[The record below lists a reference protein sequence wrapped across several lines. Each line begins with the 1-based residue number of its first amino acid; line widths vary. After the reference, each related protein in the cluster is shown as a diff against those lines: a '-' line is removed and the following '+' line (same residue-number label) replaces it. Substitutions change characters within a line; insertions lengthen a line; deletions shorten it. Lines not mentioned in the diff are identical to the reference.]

1 MLRLVA
7 RFGLGCEFGRRWWLV
22 CWVLILVAC
31 VWVTFC
37 GFAWCSSLSAGISVG
52 WVWLD
57 LRLCA
62 AVDLGLGLWCLTGD
76 FWGCLLN

>member
-37 GFAWCSSLSAGISVG
+37 GFAWCSSLCAGTSVG
-52 WVWLD
+52 GFGLICVCVCHSGFGFGFAVFDW
-57 LRLCA
+57 RL
-62 AVDLGLGLWCLTGD
+62 LGGVC
-76 FWGCLLN
+76 